1 MRTRE
6 ERRRPRVAVVGP
18 FSGPRAAWGELL
30 SGAVDSVRRAPVD
43 WEFFDD
49 RGDAEQGGARACEVV
64 ADGGFAAVVGHF
76 NSLGARDALPVYR
89 EHRLPVL
96 LPLATAPGL
105 LDGSD
110 GLALRLCSDD
120 AGQAAAVVAACREQ
134 GYECL
139 DVVHDGTGYGLRLAG
154 LLREAAEPEL
164 SVGVHSEW
172 RTTRGAAIA
181 LCGVHHGAAALLRSR
196 APVDPGQWV
205 VATDDC
211 DIPEFAELAGAAA
224 EGVRVARLTGGPA
237 ARVVAACAAL
247 AGALGKHPERRGE
260 RLVETVRGELA
271 CALDARGEPVNGSP
285 GAGWEVL
292 PVAAP
297 PTPRDS
303 FDVAVVGAG
312 VVGRATAAE
321 VAERGRSVALL
332 DGAGDAAS
340 TVSGALVRAYE
351 ADIAER
357 GRAIRSFQLLWGREE
372 RAAAHGFRRTGS
384 LVLFGPGGR
393 AAADEGVADLVAG
406 GLAAEVLDIDDVTRR
421 WPLIEGEGLEGAVWE
436 PDGGYAVAAVAL
448 AAMTDRAR
456 RAGAHIVPGPAARTL
471 ADDAGSGVVVDGR
484 LHAAAAVLAAGCG
497 TPELLGEHWP
507 AGHTARTKRIQYA
520 VFERPAGTGSA
531 PLPALVDLT
540 TGMWA
545 RPDGLDAVL
554 AGFPVEEWDVPPT
567 TDSSLTATQI
577 GLLRE
582 RVGPRLPFLTAA
594 RALTSV
600 RGRDLYVSPAALLGP
615 VPGLPRTVVAAGWSG
630 SGFKSA
636 PAAAEA
642 AAELAARAR
651 PAGGPPARA
660 WTDATIG
667 GRPDAAAMA
676 QADTVSDGRGGSATG
691 TEDPE
696 TLPAG

>member
-1 MRTRE
+1 MRVRDA
-6 ERRRPRVAVVGP
+6 RRRPRVAVVGP

-30 SGAVDSVRRAPVD
+30 SSAVDSVRRAPVE

-49 RGDAEQGGARACEVV
+49 QGDAEQGRVRADEIVT
-64 ADGGFAAVVGHF
+64 DGGFAAVVGHF
-76 NSLGARDALPVYR
+76 NSLGAREALPVYR

-134 GYECL
+134 GYERL

-164 SVGVHSEW
+164 RVGVHSRWHAAE
-172 RTTRGAAIA
+172 GAAVA

-196 APVDPGQWV
+196 TPLEPGQWI

-211 DIPEFAELAGAAA
+211 DVPEFAELAGAAV
-224 EGVRVARLTGGPA
+224 EGVRVARLAGGPS

-260 RLVETVRGELA
+260 RLVQTVRGELA
-271 CALDARGEPVNGSP
+271 WVLDARGEPVQGSP

-297 PTPRDS
+297 PTSRGS

-332 DGAGDAAS
+332 DGGGDAAS
-340 TVSGALVRAYE
+340 TVSGALVRAFE
-351 ADIAER
+351 ADPAER
-357 GRAIRSFQLLWGREE
+357 ARAIRSFQLLWGREE
-372 RAAAHGFRRTGS
+372 RAAAHGFRRTGA

-421 WPLIEGEGLEGAVWE
+421 WPLIEGGGLEGAVWE
-436 PDGGYAVAAVAL
+436 PGGGYAVAAVAL

-456 RAGAHIVPGPAARTL
+456 RAGAHIVHGTAIRTL
-471 ADDAGSGVVVDGR
+471 AAGSGSEVVVDGH

-520 VFERPAGTGSA
+520 IFERPSGTGGD
-531 PLPALVDLT
+531 PFPALVDLT

-554 AGFPVEEWDVPPT
+554 AGFPVEEWNVPPAADT
-567 TDSSLTATQI
+567 VLTSDQI
-577 GLLRE
+577 DLLRE
-582 RVGPRLPFLTAA
+582 RAGPRLPFLTGAK
-594 RALTSV
+594 ALTSV
-600 RGRDLYVSPAALLGP
+600 RGRDLYVSPAPLLGP
-615 VPGLPRTVVAAGWSG
+615 VPGIPRTVVAAGWSG

-642 AAELAARAR
+642 AAELADRVCHGQGLNSR
-651 PAGGPPARA
+651 GSHGQ
-660 WTDATIG
+660 TDTL
-667 GRPDAAAMA
+667 
-676 QADTVSDGRGGSATG
+676 SDEEWEGEKA

-696 TLPAG
+696 ALPAG

>member
-1 MRTRE
+1 MSARE
-6 ERRRPRVAVVGP
+6 ATERPRVAVVGP

-30 SGAVDSVRRAPVD
+30 SSAVDAVRRAPVE
-43 WEFFDD
+43 WRFFDD
-49 RGDAEQGGARACEVV
+49 QGDAEQGDVRAREVV

-76 NSLGARDALPVYR
+76 NSLGARAALPVYR

-110 GLALRLCSDD
+110 GLTLRLCSDD

-134 GYECL
+134 GQEHL
-139 DVVHDGTGYGLRLAG
+139 DVVHDGTGYGLRLAR

-164 SVGVHSEW
+164 SVGVHAQW
-172 RTTRGAAIA
+172 PATPGTAVA

-196 APVDPGQWV
+196 TPPAPGQWV

-211 DIPEFAELAGAAA
+211 DIPEFAELAGAAV

-247 AGALGKHPERRGE
+247 AGALGKHPDRRGE

-271 CALDARGEPVNGSP
+271 WALDARGEPVNGSP

-292 PVAAP
+292 PVAVP
-297 PTPRDS
+297 PTPQGP
-303 FDVAVVGAG
+303 FDVAVVGGG

-332 DGAGDAAS
+332 DGGGDAAS
-340 TVSGALVRAYE
+340 TVSGALVRAFE
-351 ADIAER
+351 ADAAER
-357 GRAIRSFQLLWGREE
+357 ARAIRSFQLLWGSEE
-372 RAAAHGFRRTGS
+372 RAAAHGFRRTGA

-393 AAADEGVADLVAG
+393 TAATEGAAELVAA

-421 WPLIEGEGLEGAVWE
+421 WPLIEGKGLEGAVWE
-436 PDGGYAVAAVAL
+436 PGGGYAVAAVAL

-456 RAGAHIVPGPAARTL
+456 RAGAHVVHGHAVRTL
-471 ADDAGSGVVVDGR
+471 TSDAGSGVVLDGR
-484 LHAAAAVLAAGCG
+484 LRAESVVLAAGCG

-507 AGHTARTKRIQYA
+507 PGHTARTKRIQYA
-520 VFERPAGTGSA
+520 IFERPSGTEDE
-531 PLPALVDLT
+531 PFPVLVDLT

-554 AGFPVEEWDVPPT
+554 AGFPVEEWNVPPAADT
-567 TDSSLTATQI
+567 GLTSAQI
-577 GLLRE
+577 DLLRE
-582 RVGPRLPFLTAA
+582 RVGPRLPFLTGA
-594 RALTSV
+594 RGLTSV
-600 RGRDLYVSPAALLGP
+600 RGRDLFVSPAALLGL
-615 VPGLPRTVVAAGWSG
+615 VPGLARTVVAAGWSG

-636 PAAAEA
+636 PAAGEA
-642 AAELAARAR
+642 AAETVVGLVPGAGRAR
-651 PAGGPPARA
+651 E
-660 WTDATIG
+660 
-667 GRPDAAAMA
+667 AMA
-676 QADTVSDGRGGSATG
+676 HTDTVSDAQGGAPQCAG
-691 TEDPE
+691 DAE